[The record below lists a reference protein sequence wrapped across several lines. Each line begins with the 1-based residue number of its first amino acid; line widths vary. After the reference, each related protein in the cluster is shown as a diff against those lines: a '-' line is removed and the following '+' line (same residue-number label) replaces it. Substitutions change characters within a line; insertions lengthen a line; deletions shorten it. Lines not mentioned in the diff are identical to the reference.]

1 MHTET
6 VGYISIDK
14 DDMQKVNDAID
25 KFQTSDFDCHPSEI
39 MTEADTNLIAF
50 LVSKG
55 VISYEDAE
63 VLIKK
68 CDIIKFY
75 T

>member
-1 MHTET
+1 MHAET

-25 KFQTSDFDCHPSEI
+25 KFQTSDLDCYPSEI
-39 MTEADTNLIAF
+39 MTEADANLIAF
-50 LVSKG
+50 LVSEK
-55 VISYEDAE
+55 VISHEDAE
-63 VLIKK
+63 TLAIK